1 MPSKVSEAF
10 VLRSYPYREAD
21 LIVSFF
27 TRDQGRL
34 RGIARRA
41 RRPKSSFGS
50 GLERLSQVNMQ
61 YFQRENVELCK
72 MDGCE
77 LLQSQFALANNYTAS
92 VGLDFIA
99 EVCDQILPAAE
110 PNERFFRLVVATL
123 EHMRQTPPDRT
134 EEATWTAIQYFSL
147 WAVRLS
153 GFLPDLRVSEESR
166 ELAREM
172 LATPIRSLA
181 PRMWSRTTCRDLRRF
196 LITTMEQQM
205 ERRLVTAQM
214 LETL

>member
-172 LATPIRSLA
+172 LTTPIRSLA

-196 LITTMEQQM
+196 LITTIEQQV

>member
-1 MPSKVSEAF
+1 VPSKVSEAF

-110 PNERFFRLVVATL
+110 PNERFFRLVAATL
-123 EHMRQTPPDRT
+123 EHLRQAPPDRT

-153 GFLPDLRVSEESR
+153 GFLPDLRVSDESR
-166 ELAREM
+166 NLAREM
-172 LATPIRSLA
+172 LTTPIHSLA
-181 PRMWSRTTCRDLRRF
+181 PRTWTRTTCRDLRRF
-196 LITTMEQQM
+196 LITTIEQQV
-205 ERRLVTAQM
+205 ERRLITAQM

>member
-172 LATPIRSLA
+172 LTTPIQRLA
-181 PRMWSRTTCRDLRRF
+181 PREWSRTTCRDLRRF
-196 LITTMEQQM
+196 LIPTMEQQL

>member
-172 LATPIRSLA
+172 LTTPIQRLA

-196 LITTMEQQM
+196 LITTIEQQV

>member
-77 LLQSQFALANNYTAS
+77 MLQSQFALANNYTAS

-172 LATPIRSLA
+172 LTTPIQRLA
-181 PRMWSRTTCRDLRRF
+181 ARDWSRTTCRDLRRF
-196 LITTMEQQM
+196 LITTIEQQV

>member
-123 EHMRQTPPDRT
+123 EHLRQTPPDRT

-172 LATPIRSLA
+172 LTTPIQRLA
-181 PRMWSRTTCRDLRRF
+181 ARDWSRTTCRDLRRF
-196 LITTMEQQM
+196 LITTIEQQV

>member
-172 LATPIRSLA
+172 LTTPIQRLA
-181 PRMWSRTTCRDLRRF
+181 PREWSRTTCRDLRRF

>member
-21 LIVSFF
+21 LVVSFF

-41 RRPKSSFGS
+41 RRPKSSFGA

-77 LLQSQFALANNYTAS
+77 MLQSQFALANNYTAS
-92 VGLDFIA
+92 IGMDFIA
-99 EVCDQILPAAE
+99 EVCDQILPPAE
-110 PNERFFRLVVATL
+110 PNEKFFRLLTASL
-123 EHMRQTPPDRT
+123 EHMRQAPGDQK
-134 EEATWTAIQYFSL
+134 EEATWTAISYFSL

-166 ELAREM
+166 ILAREM
-172 LATPIRSLA
+172 LTTPIHNLTPRS
-181 PRMWSRTTCRDLRRF
+181 WSRTTSRDLRRF
-196 LITTMEQQM
+196 LITTIEQQV
-205 ERRLVTAQM
+205 ERRLITAQL

>member
-41 RRPKSSFGS
+41 RRPRSSFGS

-77 LLQSQFALANNYTAS
+77 MLQSQFALANNYTAS

-123 EHMRQTPPDRT
+123 EHLRQTPPDRT

-172 LATPIRSLA
+172 LTTPIQRLA
-181 PRMWSRTTCRDLRRF
+181 ARDWSRTTCRDLRRF
-196 LITTMEQQM
+196 LITTIEQQV

>member
-1 MPSKVSEAF
+1 
-10 VLRSYPYREAD
+10 
-21 LIVSFF
+21 
-27 TRDQGRL
+27 
-34 RGIARRA
+34 
-41 RRPKSSFGS
+41 
-50 GLERLSQVNMQ
+50 MQ

-77 LLQSQFALANNYTAS
+77 MLQSQFALANNFTAS

-123 EHMRQTPPDRT
+123 EHLRQTPPDRT

-172 LATPIRSLA
+172 LTTPIKSLA
-181 PRMWSRTTCRDLRRF
+181 PREWSRTTCRDLRRF
-196 LITTMEQQM
+196 LITTIEQQV

>member
-1 MPSKVSEAF
+1 VPSKVSEAF

-21 LIVSFF
+21 LVVSFF

-77 LLQSQFALANNYTAS
+77 MLQSQFALANNYTAS
-92 VGLDFIA
+92 IGMDFIA
-99 EVCDQILPAAE
+99 EVCDQILPPAE
-110 PNERFFRLVVATL
+110 PNEKFFRLLTAML
-123 EHMRQTPPDRT
+123 EYMRQAPVDQK
-134 EEATWTAIQYFSL
+134 EEATWTAISYFSL

-166 ELAREM
+166 ILAREM
-172 LATPIRSLA
+172 LTTPIHNLTPRS
-181 PRMWSRTTCRDLRRF
+181 WSRMTSRDLRRF
-196 LITTMEQQM
+196 LITTIEQQV
-205 ERRLVTAQM
+205 ERRLITAQL

>member
-1 MPSKVSEAF
+1 VPSKVSEAF

-205 ERRLVTAQM
+205 ERRLVTAPM

>member
-1 MPSKVSEAF
+1 
-10 VLRSYPYREAD
+10 
-21 LIVSFF
+21 
-27 TRDQGRL
+27 
-34 RGIARRA
+34 
-41 RRPKSSFGS
+41 
-50 GLERLSQVNMQ
+50 MQ

-123 EHMRQTPPDRT
+123 EHLRQTPPDRT

-172 LATPIRSLA
+172 LTTPIQRLA
-181 PRMWSRTTCRDLRRF
+181 ARDWSRTTCRDLRRF
-196 LITTMEQQM
+196 LITTIEQQV

>member
-1 MPSKVSEAF
+1 MPSKVSEAY
-10 VLRSYPYREAD
+10 VLRSYPFREAD
-21 LIVSFF
+21 LIVSFL

-41 RRPKSSFGS
+41 RRPKGPFGS
-50 GLERLSQVNMQ
+50 GLERLSQVTRQ

-77 LLQSQFALANNYTAS
+77 LLQSQFSLANNYTAS

-99 EVCDQILPAAE
+99 EICDQILPAGE
-110 PNERFFRLVVATL
+110 PNERFFRLLTAIL
-123 EHMRQTPPDRT
+123 EYIRQAPSDRT

-153 GFLPDLRVSEESR
+153 GFLPDLRVSDESR
-166 ELAREM
+166 ILAREM
-172 LATPIRSLA
+172 LTTPIHNLT
-181 PRMWSRTTCRDLRRF
+181 PRPWSRTTSRDLRRF
-196 LITTMEQQM
+196 LVTTIEQQI
-205 ERRLVTAQM
+205 ERRLITAQM

>member
-1 MPSKVSEAF
+1 
-10 VLRSYPYREAD
+10 
-21 LIVSFF
+21 
-27 TRDQGRL
+27 
-34 RGIARRA
+34 
-41 RRPKSSFGS
+41 
-50 GLERLSQVNMQ
+50 MQ

-92 VGLDFIA
+92 IGMDFIA

-110 PNERFFRLVVATL
+110 PNERFFRLVMATL
-123 EHMRQTPPDRT
+123 EHMRQAPTERI

-153 GFLPDLRVSEESR
+153 GFLPDLRVSDESR
-166 ELAREM
+166 NLAREM
-172 LATPIRSLA
+172 LTTPIHSLT
-181 PRMWSRTTCRDLRRF
+181 PRTWTRTTSRDLRRF
-196 LITTMEQQM
+196 LITTIEQQV
-205 ERRLVTAQM
+205 ERRLITAQM

>member
-1 MPSKVSEAF
+1 VPSKVSEAF

-172 LATPIRSLA
+172 LTTPIQRLA
-181 PRMWSRTTCRDLRRF
+181 PREWSRTTCRDLRRF

>member
-172 LATPIRSLA
+172 LTTPIQRLA
-181 PRMWSRTTCRDLRRF
+181 ARDWSRTTCRDLRRF
-196 LITTMEQQM
+196 LITTIEQQV

>member
-123 EHMRQTPPDRT
+123 EHLRQTPPDRT

-172 LATPIRSLA
+172 LTTPIKSLA
-181 PRMWSRTTCRDLRRF
+181 PRPWSRTTGRDLRRF
-196 LITTMEQQM
+196 LITTIEQQV

>member
-172 LATPIRSLA
+172 LTTPIQRLA
-181 PRMWSRTTCRDLRRF
+181 PREWSRTTCRDLRRF
-196 LITTMEQQM
+196 LITTIEQQV

>member
-196 LITTMEQQM
+196 LITTIEQQV